1 MGCAFSQTTVQQE
14 GEKRARG
21 RKWSS
26 HSVDP
31 ARPEVGVKALL
42 DRVQPGDVVSFI
54 YMQGSRKGQRRDVT
68 FIAKKTFS
76 DGTSG
81 FTAETS
87 PKPGEPRLPKTRQG
101 DKATASYEVAH
112 CREMYLPKA
121 EGEHLGRQ
129 LSLSSDGT
137 EGG

>member
-1 MGCAFSQTTVQQE
+1 MVNELPRST
-14 GEKRARG
+14 
-21 RKWSS
+21 SS
-26 HSVDP
+26 HSADP
-31 ARPEVGVKALL
+31 ARPEVGVRSLL
-42 DRVQPGDVVSFI
+42 DRVQPGETISFI

-68 FIAKKTFS
+68 FVAKKQFS
-76 DGTSG
+76 DATFG
-81 FTAETS
+81 FTAKQMSGFSE
-87 PKPGEPRLPKTRQG
+87 Q
-101 DKATASYEVAH
+101 ATVRYEVAH